1 MNRLPISTNR
11 IIRLSFR
18 TSGGKAAGIT
28 LSNPKQ
34 GLTKEVVQNVMDTIL
49 AKNAFITASGEL
61 VGIKDIKITD
71 TVTEDLY
78 DPLEP

>member
-1 MNRLPISTNR
+1 MPVSTNR
-11 IIRLSFR
+11 VIRLSFL
-18 TSGGKAAGIT
+18 TSGGKSAGIT

-34 GLTKEVVQNVMDTIL
+34 GLTKEVARSVMETIL

-61 VGIKDIKITD
+61 VGIKDIKIVD